1 MCHACRC
8 PAATTAPGTTAGIGF
23 EPRSNDTSEIRRAR
37 CAPSHFSPNGFMPK
51 RLKLIL
57 TLAIPLACASVFIR
71 LGVWQLS
78 RLAERRAFNAVLAG
92 RTTAQPVSFQS
103 LTRDTA
109 LGHYRRVT
117 AAGRFDYDHQIVYAG
132 RSREGSPGVYLIT
145 PLQVAGTDTAVM
157 VNRGWVY
164 SPDAATVDES
174 RWREAD
180 SASITGY
187 AETFVVADPRV
198 SPATPRRLH
207 TLDQPTIAKLVAA
220 PIAPYVIV
228 RNDTTVRAALPAGVP
243 PAVDSTPARLTLPP
257 LDEGSHQ
264 SYAFQWFAFAAIA
277 IVGGVMLTRNTRER
291 QA

>member
-1 MCHACRC
+1 
-8 PAATTAPGTTAGIGF
+8 
-23 EPRSNDTSEIRRAR
+23 
-37 CAPSHFSPNGFMPK
+37 MPK

-78 RLAERRAFNAVLAG
+78 RLAERRAFNATLAA
-92 RTTAQPVSFQS
+92 RTVAQPIDIQE

-117 AAGRFDYDHQIVYAG
+117 ASGRFDYDHQIVYAG
-132 RSREGSPGVYLIT
+132 RSRNGSPGVYLIT
-145 PLQVAGTDTAVM
+145 PLRMAGTDTVVM

-180 SASITGY
+180 SAAVAGY
-187 AETFVVADPRV
+187 TETFVTADPRV
-198 SPATPRRLH
+198 NPAAPRRLR
-207 TLDQPTIAKLVAA
+207 TLDQGTIARLVPA

-228 RNDTTVRAALPAGVP
+228 RNDTSITVAAPRSATSP
-243 PAVDSTPARLTLPP
+243 PAPVDSTPARLVLPP
-257 LDEGSHQ
+257 LDEGPHQ
-264 SYAFQWFAFAAIA
+264 SYAFQWFAFATIA
-277 IVGGVMLTRNTRER
+277 VVGGVMLTRHALQRPS
-291 QA
+291 